1 MTVNYSSLDSGYER
15 IDKQGKSKGKYKKF
29 SFYFKIEQYNYI
41 LRLSEKERRER
52 IK

>member
-15 IDKQGKSKGKYKKF
+15 KEKQGKSKGKYKKF
-29 SFYFKIEQYNYI
+29 SFSFKIEYNYI
-41 LRLSEKERRER
+41 LRLFEKERRER